1 MKKPLITALL
11 LVSSLVSTSALSGD
25 CYDLKYNMAKYGTI
39 DGAYFDTDQETGNEV
54 SKLQQFLREE
64 GSLVAPV
71 LQVGSATYG
80 PATRSAV
87 KRFQSKYF
95 STTPGVVGPTT
106 RKKIK
111 DMTCSVATPTNTDS
125 SVTPPTDTSTT
136 QGTICNSEQNLV
148 NGKCENITIA
158 YVCPNGTTI
167 RVPGNSPSTSHAS
180 YCATTTISQVIVN
193 TSLNKITLNGTNLG
207 SVQSLR
213 YTIRSQDGGVLNGY
227 TLESIALQSANQVVF
242 NYGPL
247 TAGLLANSGNVWD
260 IYLTSKL
267 SQQVATAPWNRST
280 GIVGADAIIAT
291 TGGQTGGQTG
301 GETGTIVQTTPTTS
315 TTPTGPVPIDQ
326 CECKFDMNTYGSGQS
341 CQGIMT
347 SSVPNYTVKNLTV
360 CKMYK
365 AAFTAGTCHGIV
377 SNGNVANYTD
387 NNKCDV
393 LTIPNST
400 PTPSPTTPTTCL
412 AMSQYNCQTA
422 KAQGYN
428 LIKRLS
434 GNNTDL
440 SRIVECDQ
448 DNYYFQDTYTVT
460 SYKSGYTTN
469 EQICKVTNPAPVVT
483 TQTTTTSV
491 APEISTFA
499 FSRTTTPP
507 TEAVTLDY
515 HFWAPNRTVESNM
528 MCNITVY
535 NIATNQTYGLSTIV
549 GAAQNKMT
557 FSPSDYPKGARVT
570 AQCTASGGVVS
581 KSAEFTVANERVEN
595 FSAVSNLG
603 TTGTTNVSRWYANK
617 LCDAEVAKNPT
628 SLVCTWGTGERTEEI
643 RRIPGGPG
651 TSESAPVSVIKEADQ
666 TFFTTGTGP
675 SKKYDIYRPSNWVVR
690 PKMPALVWLHGGSW
704 TVGDKSTESAV
715 ATAVA
720 SLGVSVIVPN
730 YTFGSGSVGD
740 VSLIAKNIF
749 EVAATMNIDSNKI
762 SLGGGS
768 AGAHLALMAATK
780 LESRRVPRCVI
791 SVAGPTDLPY
801 VMTQVVDYPVTV
813 DIVRNVFGENN
824 ATLRNNSPIYGINS
838 LNSATKFLIAHQRLD
853 NLVPFTQATR
863 MVDAMKGNGLS
874 VDTDFRDE
882 PNPYPTKATVSQLTH
897 LFNNEGPSLVESY
910 FKRNCI

>member
-1 MKKPLITALL
+1 MKKSLITALL

-25 CYDLKYNMAKYGTI
+25 CYDLKNNMAKYGTI

-136 QGTICNSEQNLV
+136 QGIMCNSEQNLV

-158 YVCPNGTTI
+158 YVCPNGSTI

-180 YCATTTISQVIVN
+180 YCATTTISQIIVN

-207 SVQSLR
+207 NVQSLR

-227 TLESIALQSANQVVF
+227 TLESIALQSTNQVVF

-247 TAGLLANSGNVWD
+247 TAGLLANSGSVWN

-267 SQQVATAPWNRST
+267 SQLVVTTPWNRST
-280 GIVGADAIIAT
+280 GKVGADAVVAT

-301 GETGTIVQTTPTTS
+301 GDAGTTVQTTTTQPQI
-315 TTPTGPVPIDQ
+315 TCQPITYKFN
-326 CECKFDMNTYGSGQS
+326 CESAMS
-341 CQGIMT
+341 QGYNAI
-347 SSVPNYTVKNLTV
+347 K
-360 CKMYK
+360 
-365 AAFTAGTCHGIV
+365 I
-377 SNGNVANYTD
+377 SNGNTINITRILECSD
-387 NNKCDV
+387 NTYSYADMFY
-393 LTIPNST
+393 ST
-400 PTPSPTTPTTCL
+400 
-412 AMSQYNCQTA
+412 
-422 KAQGYN
+422 
-428 LIKRLS
+428 
-434 GNNTDL
+434 NNTAY
-440 SRIVECDQ
+440 Q
-448 DNYYFQDTYTVT
+448 GQYTP
-460 SYKSGYTTN
+460 N
-469 EQICKVTNPAPVVT
+469 DQICKITNPAPVVT

-499 FSRTTTPP
+499 FSRAITPP

-595 FSAVSNLG
+595 FSAVSNFG

-675 SKKYDIYRPSNWVVR
+675 SQKYDIYRPSNWVVR

-801 VMTQVVDYPVTV
+801 IMTQVVDYPVTV
-813 DIVRNVFGENN
+813 DIVRSVFGENN

-838 LNSATKFLIAHQRLD
+838 LNSTTKFLIAHQRLD